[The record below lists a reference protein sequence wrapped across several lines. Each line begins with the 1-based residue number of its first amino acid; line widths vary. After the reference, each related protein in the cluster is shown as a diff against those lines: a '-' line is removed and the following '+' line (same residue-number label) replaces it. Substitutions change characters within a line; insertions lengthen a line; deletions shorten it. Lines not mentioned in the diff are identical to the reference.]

1 MKKSVSTPDDH
12 DPKIVIPRI
21 VKDSFPTKKT
31 QGADYQERRVV
42 EESIYIMDSGYV
54 SDKNVRKEV
63 SSKSCYCGEDGA
75 SSETKRNHGDIAH
88 KLIIDNI
95 NITAIPPPL
104 SLFQSNKRKTSTER
118 HQQDIDGMKSPKFS
132 KQPGQR
138 SGKWT
143 EEEESF
149 ANQLVIDFERGFLD
163 DCEKGVTL
171 RSYLARSLNCDPMR
185 ISKKF
190 AGRCIGKLAYENCV
204 SSLLKEKMKS
214 PLKQLRELYLT
225 SREKEIMEKMGTG
238 ERCEFQ
244 NDNCNYCYSD
254 VSGSED
260 GYETT
265 GATYDRSR
273 EYYCSS
279 SLPESQ
285 NPHMNV
291 NSLKIDQNKHGSVL
305 DLIDLGGGS
314 VFVDDEWQTWQ
325 QYGVPGLLTENFNH
339 SADGSPPSI
348 RVNPLTF

>member
-1 MKKSVSTPDDH
+1 
-12 DPKIVIPRI
+12 
-21 VKDSFPTKKT
+21 
-31 QGADYQERRVV
+31 
-42 EESIYIMDSGYV
+42 
-54 SDKNVRKEV
+54 
-63 SSKSCYCGEDGA
+63 
-75 SSETKRNHGDIAH
+75 
-88 KLIIDNI
+88 
-95 NITAIPPPL
+95 
-104 SLFQSNKRKTSTER
+104 
-118 HQQDIDGMKSPKFS
+118 MKSPKFS

-291 NSLKIDQNKHGSVL
+291 NSLKIDQNKHGRLFFIFLIVCAFICAYECTTHIMNMILSHCIPISISFSLYPDFPFLFSLFFSLSFSVL